1 MDFIIGIIAFVV
13 MLSVIVILHE
23 LGHFLVAR
31 HFGVYCKEFSIGMG
45 PCLYQKK
52 GKETDFSIRAIPFGG
67 YVMMAGEEDGSQS
80 DEDSWLK
87 DIPNERRLN
96 GIAKWK
102 QVCVMIAGIVMN
114 VLLAW
119 IIYMGVALAQGY
131 VVEDAKP
138 IVYVVQE
145 DSVAQKAGLEKDDHI
160 IKVESKDGKSI
171 KPKTQYEIL
180 EFIQYHHD
188 TLTLT
193 VKRNDTTFKTTLKP
207 SYDKEMEG
215 YTIGYKA
222 IA

>member
-1 MDFIIGIIAFVV
+1 
-13 MLSVIVILHE
+13 
-23 LGHFLVAR
+23 
-31 HFGVYCKEFSIGMG
+31 
-45 PCLYQKK
+45 
-52 GKETDFSIRAIPFGG
+52 
-67 YVMMAGEEDGSQS
+67 MMAGEEDGSQS

-145 DSVAQKAGLEKDDHI
+145 NSVAQKAGLEKMI
-160 IKVESKDGKSI
+160 TLLKSKVKMEKALNLKLNMRFWSLSN
-171 KPKTQYEIL
+171 TTMIL
-180 EFIQYHHD
+180 
-188 TLTLT
+188 
-193 VKRNDTTFKTTLKP
+193 
-207 SYDKEMEG
+207 
-215 YTIGYKA
+215 
-222 IA
+222 